1 MRLIAGLSENHQR
14 PTATR
19 DERLS
24 FVVTLAGSAAAV
36 SVKGS
41 MRSEEI
47 VSTMGGAPERLYFVP
62 AAGSGGGKAICAA
75 PQWPHSVLHLEK
87 TCIECKKVFYQKK
100 KCLKWEG
107 LIFNLF
113 LQTTICDFPKMRKM
127 LENVLLLWQRDKNVF
142 VRSF

>member
-14 PTATR
+14 PMATR

-41 MRSEEI
+41 MRSVEI

-87 TCIECKKVFYQKK
+87 TCTECKKVFYQEKK
-100 KCLKWEG
+100 MFEVGRVDFQSVFTNRNLRLSEDEEKVRECFVVVAEG
-107 LIFNLF
+107 
-113 LQTTICDFPKMRKM
+113 
-127 LENVLLLWQRDKNVF
+127 
-142 VRSF
+142 

>member
-47 VSTMGGAPERLYFVP
+47 VSTMGGAPKRLYFVP

-75 PQWPHSVLHLEK
+75 SQWPHSVLHLEK

-100 KCLKWEG
+100 KKFEVG
-107 LIFNLF
+107 RFDFQSIFTNHNLR
-113 LQTTICDFPKMRKM
+113 LSED
-127 LENVLLLWQRDKNVF
+127 EKNVRECF
-142 VRSF
+142 VVVAEG

>member
-87 TCIECKKVFYQKK
+87 TCTECKKVFYQEKK
-100 KCLKWEG
+100 MSEVGRVDFQSVFTNRNLRLSEDEEKVRECFVVVAEG
-107 LIFNLF
+107 
-113 LQTTICDFPKMRKM
+113 
-127 LENVLLLWQRDKNVF
+127 
-142 VRSF
+142 

>member
-36 SVKGS
+36 SVKGG

-75 PQWPHSVLHLEK
+75 PQWPHSVVHLEK
-87 TCIECKKVFYQKK
+87 TCTECKKVFYQKK

-107 LIFNLF
+107 
-113 LQTTICDFPKMRKM
+113 
-127 LENVLLLWQRDKNVF
+127 
-142 VRSF
+142 

>member
-14 PTATR
+14 PTATH

-36 SVKGS
+36 SVTGS

-62 AAGSGGGKAICAA
+62 AAGSGGVRHMG
-75 PQWPHSVLHLEK
+75 VRL
-87 TCIECKKVFYQKK
+87 Y
-100 KCLKWEG
+100 
-107 LIFNLF
+107 
-113 LQTTICDFPKMRKM
+113 
-127 LENVLLLWQRDKNVF
+127 VLLPNGHIQYCIYKRRV
-142 VRSF
+142 